1 MTQQTATLAELLIVA
16 CSEVWRDDG
25 EILVTGIGTIPR
37 IAAGLAKL
45 THSPEILMTDGEAYL
60 VEDPVPLGAS
70 RDQVPGFSGWMP
82 YSRVFDVVWRGN
94 RHAMVTPVQVDRW
107 GQSNISVIGDYA
119 KPKVQMLGVRGFP
132 GNSINHLNSMFLPN
146 HSPRVLMEDEV
157 HMVGSAGYRDENWL
171 PGAKRDYLA
180 MGQIITNLCIMDFGG
195 PDHQI
200 RVVGLHPGVTFE
212 QVQAATGFPLA
223 QADALTETPL
233 PSAEQLAIIDKLD
246 PKNFRSKVLKDNPSA
261 RSAQHEDAAV

>member
-1 MTQQTATLAELLIVA
+1 MSQQTATLAELLIVA
-16 CSEVWRDDG
+16 CSEVWRDNG

-70 RDQVPGFSGWMP
+70 REQVPGFSGWMP
-82 YSRVFDVVWRGN
+82 YSRVFDIVWRGN

-119 KPKVQMLGVRGFP
+119 KPKVQMLGARGFP
-132 GNSINHLNSMFLPN
+132 GNSINHINSMFLPN
-146 HSPRVLMEDEV
+146 HSPRVLMEGEV
-157 HMVGSAGYRDENWL
+157 HMVGSAGYRDENWQ
-171 PGAKRDYLA
+171 PGAKRDFLA
-180 MGQIITNLCIMDFGG
+180 MGQIITNLGIMDFGG

-200 RVVGLHPGVTFE
+200 RVIGLHPGVTFE

-223 QADALTETPL
+223 QADELKQTPL

-246 PKNFRSKVLKDNPSA
+246 PKNFRSKVLKGNPPA
-261 RSAQHEDAAV
+261 RSAQHEGAAV